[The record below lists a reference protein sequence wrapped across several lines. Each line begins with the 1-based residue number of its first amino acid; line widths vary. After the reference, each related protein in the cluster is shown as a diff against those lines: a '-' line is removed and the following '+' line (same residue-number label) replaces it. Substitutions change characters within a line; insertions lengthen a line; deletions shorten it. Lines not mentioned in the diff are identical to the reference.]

1 MRFTEQLKVKVIS
14 FNFEHDRF
22 TCHYIFSSFVQMSIS
37 IVWVLINLGNF
48 LMSQGF
54 RVSLNNCKKLKKR
67 SSEISI
73 FFINMQLSLERKM
86 AKKGI
91 K

>member
-54 RVSLNNCKKLKKR
+54 RVSLNNCKKIKKR
-67 SSEISI
+67 SSEIN
-73 FFINMQLSLERKM
+73 FLINMQLSLERKM
-86 AKKGI
+86 AKKRI